1 VLVFLAGEAKI
12 RQVQLIE
19 SLTPV
24 TLIVIADAIQ
34 LQQVMV
40 NLILNALD
48 SIDEADGAQRCISI
62 FTVVHE
68 INKVQVSVAD
78 TGVGFDENIERVFD
92 SFFTT
97 KEKGMGLGLAITE
110 AIVQAHGGRIWAEN
124 SLDGGVVHFS
134 LPLSKTVLED

>member
-1 VLVFLAGEAKI
+1 
-12 RQVQLIE
+12 
-19 SLTPV
+19 
-24 TLIVIADAIQ
+24 
-34 LQQVMV
+34 MV

-48 SIDEADGAQRCISI
+48 AIDEADGARRCISI
-62 FTVVHE
+62 FTAVHE
-68 INKVQVSVAD
+68 INSVQVSVAD

-124 SLDGGVVHFS
+124 CPDGGVVHFS
-134 LPLSKTVLED
+134 LPLSKTILDD